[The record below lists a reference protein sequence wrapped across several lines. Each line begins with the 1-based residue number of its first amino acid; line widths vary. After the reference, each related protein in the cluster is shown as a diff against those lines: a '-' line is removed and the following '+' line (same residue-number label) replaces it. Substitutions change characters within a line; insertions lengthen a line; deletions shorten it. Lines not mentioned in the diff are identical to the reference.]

1 MNHQSISIEE
11 KPNQF
16 KEYFENQEQN
26 LIPVQKSTVGN
37 MDKFQEKILGKK
49 DVEDTSLDIKVNSNL
64 SGKFIRRN
72 SKFLSSKEIIRKDIR
87 DSLKKIGV
95 IEEKVDELLTIRNMP
110 NITEE
115 QFNKIQKEKIEGKV
129 LDNLFQHL
137 KNVNCNFKSTSCLNS
152 VGGINPLTYLI
163 ESSFHMNKEK
173 EKEIREKY
181 NLLGKYFYN
190 YRNINGDGNCFY
202 RAAMFRYIE
211 ILILTENIDMLKR
224 FIYDLVQSFE
234 SEEIK
239 NRRVIKN
246 IDVKPDL
253 TLKIL
258 FLILKFLK
266 QKDIV
271 TAHQLLVKCI
281 STCKKFDYCLILY
294 FRYILYKYIKE
305 NENKIYMKSFPV
317 KIGNLLPSQYESNN
331 GEFLFNSFYEEYL
344 LKIDTDAEKI
354 IIYLTPFVLG
364 IELDIVVYDII
375 DEEILQKFL
384 WEGTSDIKIKDVIS
398 LLNIKNHYEI
408 IYTEGD
414 NIKYKKIFE
423 LYETNIKSIIINP
436 FNKSLYPNLVN
447 YELDDKSQSIIGNI
461 NLNFNKKENNNNN
474 TNNNKQKNYINDN
487 QINKNDINNDK
498 NILNAK
504 TFNKKKNNNAIIT
517 QKEVNSMNI
526 KNDINNNNINAIQPH
541 NKNHIPSE
549 ISINKNNFD
558 NSNNIKKIE
567 NNNLN
572 NKLNNNNNKEKNN
585 NKDNNKSIN
594 ININNNINNNKDNN
608 INSNKDIIIND
619 NKDNSKNLYKNKKQK
634 KNNIDNNL
642 DPEEFNNNKNNLNIN
657 KNDLKLEI
665 NNENLKP
672 QTAIMKK
679 KQKINDHSKDKVKD
693 KQERENKIKNETN
706 LRKEKESPKKM
717 EKRINKSDNKCIVCN
732 LVKVNS
738 ILHMCKECTKK
749 ELIKKYYNC
758 IQKQKD
764 PKTNIYFIINNKQY
778 NINEIIKLYNESF
791 QADLN
796 INEIIKN
803 IEEKKCILCTFKNN
817 IFLPCRCCYLCIHLL
832 DYFKNSE
839 FSTSFIC
846 PSNKKYSRKDMFILG
861 IQILKCRNDIKDIQ
875 GIIKYFEKRLNKN
888 CCLCNSDLIK
898 DKFNKVVN
906 DDNAKN
912 HIPFKEEDINK
923 FLSNLQHYLCIEC
936 LQKNNQKEFKCKI
949 CDFYHLLK

>member
-72 SKFLSSKEIIRKDIR
+72 SKFLSSKEIISKDIR

-163 ESSFHMNKEK
+163 ESSFHMNK

-294 FRYILYKYIKE
+294 FRYILYKYI
-305 NENKIYMKSFPV
+305 
-317 KIGNLLPSQYESNN
+317 
-331 GEFLFNSFYEEYL
+331 
-344 LKIDTDAEKI
+344 I
-354 IIYLTPFVLG
+354 IFSASV
-364 IELDIVVYDII
+364 
-375 DEEILQKFL
+375 
-384 WEGTSDIKIKDVIS
+384 
-398 LLNIKNHYEI
+398 
-408 IYTEGD
+408 
-414 NIKYKKIFE
+414 
-423 LYETNIKSIIINP
+423 
-436 FNKSLYPNLVN
+436 
-447 YELDDKSQSIIGNI
+447 
-461 NLNFNKKENNNNN
+461 
-474 TNNNKQKNYINDN
+474 
-487 QINKNDINNDK
+487 
-498 NILNAK
+498 
-504 TFNKKKNNNAIIT
+504 
-517 QKEVNSMNI
+517 
-526 KNDINNNNINAIQPH
+526 
-541 NKNHIPSE
+541 
-549 ISINKNNFD
+549 
-558 NSNNIKKIE
+558 
-567 NNNLN
+567 
-572 NKLNNNNNKEKNN
+572 
-585 NKDNNKSIN
+585 
-594 ININNNINNNKDNN
+594 
-608 INSNKDIIIND
+608 
-619 NKDNSKNLYKNKKQK
+619 
-634 KNNIDNNL
+634 
-642 DPEEFNNNKNNLNIN
+642 
-657 KNDLKLEI
+657 
-665 NNENLKP
+665 
-672 QTAIMKK
+672 
-679 KQKINDHSKDKVKD
+679 
-693 KQERENKIKNETN
+693 
-706 LRKEKESPKKM
+706 
-717 EKRINKSDNKCIVCN
+717 
-732 LVKVNS
+732 S
-738 ILHMCKECTKK
+738 IL
-749 ELIKKYYNC
+749 
-758 IQKQKD
+758 
-764 PKTNIYFIINNKQY
+764 
-778 NINEIIKLYNESF
+778 S
-791 QADLN
+791 
-796 INEIIKN
+796 
-803 IEEKKCILCTFKNN
+803 
-817 IFLPCRCCYLCIHLL
+817 
-832 DYFKNSE
+832 
-839 FSTSFIC
+839 
-846 PSNKKYSRKDMFILG
+846 KYS
-861 IQILKCRNDIKDIQ
+861 
-875 GIIKYFEKRLNKN
+875 
-888 CCLCNSDLIK
+888 S
-898 DKFNKVVN
+898 
-906 DDNAKN
+906 
-912 HIPFKEEDINK
+912 
-923 FLSNLQHYLCIEC
+923 
-936 LQKNNQKEFKCKI
+936 
-949 CDFYHLLK
+949 